1 MKPAPPAPPS
11 QLGAHASAAFTARI
25 LVGLALVISGAMKAA
40 APAEEFS
47 IVIENYRLIPDDMT
61 LTFATMMPWLELFS
75 GLALVLGAFTRL
87 ASAAAGAMLAS
98 FIFALLS
105 TKLRGIELPHCG
117 CFGGDIHLTAWQ
129 AILLDSFLSAC
140 AWLSFKYGSLKAS
153 LDNWV
158 NAGL

>member
-1 MKPAPPAPPS
+1 MKPESTLPPAPR
-11 QLGAHASAAFTARI
+11 AAASAALAARL
-25 LVGLALVISGAMKAA
+25 LVGFSLVFSGALKAA
-40 APAEEFS
+40 APAEEFA
-47 IVIENYRLIPDDMT
+47 IVIENYRLLPDDMT
-61 LTFATMMPWLELFS
+61 LTFAALMPWLEVFG
-75 GLALVLGAFTRL
+75 GLALAMGYYTRL
-87 ASAAAGAMLAS
+87 AAAAAMAMLAS

-140 AWLSFKYGSLKAS
+140 AWLSFKYGGLKAS